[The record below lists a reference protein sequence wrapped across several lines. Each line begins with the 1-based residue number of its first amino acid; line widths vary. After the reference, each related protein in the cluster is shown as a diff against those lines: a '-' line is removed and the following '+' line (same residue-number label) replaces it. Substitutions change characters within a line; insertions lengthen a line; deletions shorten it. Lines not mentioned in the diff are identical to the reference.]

1 MTGRAKNTA
10 IFGECKWT
18 NEKVDSPVLHALIR
32 RSRLFSYEKKYY
44 YIFAK
49 NGFTSDCR
57 KSAEELGNVIL
68 VSYEEI
74 MNTID

>member
-1 MTGRAKNTA
+1 MK
-10 IFGECKWT
+10 
-18 NEKVDSPVLHALIR
+18 
-32 RSRLFSYEKKYY
+32 RSII
-44 YIFAK
+44 IFAK

>member
-1 MTGRAKNTA
+1 M
-10 IFGECKWT
+10 
-18 NEKVDSPVLHALIR
+18 LHALIR